1 MYSSLSVKVLTSSP
15 RMKSNQ
21 YAVICNVTRLASK
34 TGNLEMHTADYEVT
48 QLENVIE
55 LIKNIRKH

>member
-1 MYSSLSVKVLTSSP
+1 
-15 RMKSNQ
+15 MKSNQ